1 MVEPFSPLWI
11 AAHNALANAAAV
23 INSPAQ
29 DFVHISLRKLLVC
42 DIVNH
47 EVYAP
52 AALREQAV
60 QLPHGFLLILLL
72 SLDQRHDFLLIDKCH
87 IVLETC
93 RSVDRL
99 ICPKVCQRFADKFD
113 ILFAVDFGK
122 EFLILSL
129 HKLAINKGHVIVLLS
144 GGIPSIIR
152 INQLVGTCVFFCL
165 TASGEL
171 FIFFVAETRDIKIIV
186 RCQLISVFP
195 IFLSQYLLI
204 HFFYLV
210 EARL

>member
-1 MVEPFSPLWI
+1 MVEPFSPLRI
-11 AAHNALANAAAV
+11 TTHNSLTNAAAV
-23 INSPAQ
+23 VNSLSKDLRRI
-29 DFVHISLRKLLVC
+29 DFRKLFFR

-60 QLPHGFLLILLL
+60 QLPHGFFLILLF
-72 SLDQRHDFLLIDKCH
+72 SLDQRHDFLLVDKCH
-87 IVLETC
+87 IVLKTC
-93 RSVDRL
+93 GPVDRL
-99 ICPKVCQRFADKFD
+99 IRPKIGQRFTDQFD
-113 ILFAVDFGK
+113 ILFTVDFRK

-129 HKLAINKGHVIVLLS
+129 HKLAINKGHIIVLLS

-152 INQLVGTCVFFCL
+152 VNQLVGTRVFFCL

-171 FIFFVAETRDIKIIV
+171 FIFFVAETRDIKFIV
-186 RCQLISVFP
+186 RGQLISVFP